1 MAVAFVTGGSGFVG
15 GALIRRLVADGWRVR
30 ALARS
35 ERSARA
41 VTEAGA
47 EPAMGDL
54 DQVDALAAGARGAD
68 ATTRADVVFHCAA
81 FVKQWGRREEYLRG
95 NVTGTKNVI
104 EACRRAGVPRLVHVG
119 TEAAMLAGEPLV
131 GIDEDTPLRPD
142 SKSLYCATKALAE
155 MAVRE
160 ANGGDLRTV
169 VVRPRLVWGPGD
181 TTLLPALV
189 EAVRKG
195 RFRWIGGGGHLTSTT
210 HVDNA
215 VHGLVLAATA
225 SDPGPSYFVTDGPP
239 VVFRDFISQ
248 WVGTQG
254 VSIPDRGLP
263 PAAARFAA
271 VAAEG
276 AWRVLRLPGE
286 PPLTRTAV
294 WLSALECTV
303 DIRRAERD
311 LGYRPPVTRER
322 GMAALSAP
330 P

>member
-41 VTEAGA
+41 VAGAGA
-47 EPAMGDL
+47 EPAAGDL
-54 DQVDALAAGARGAD
+54 DRVDALAGGASG
-68 ATTRADVVFHCAA
+68 ADVVFHCAA

-95 NVTGTKNVI
+95 NVTGTRNVI

-142 SKSLYCATKALAE
+142 SASPYCSTKAMAE

-181 TTLLPALV
+181 STLLPALV
-189 EAVRKG
+189 TAIHKG
-195 RFRWIGGGGHLTSTT
+195 RFRWIGGGRQLTSTT
-210 HVDNA
+210 YIDNA

-239 VVFRDFISQ
+239 VVFRDFITE

-254 VSIPDRGLP
+254 VKIPDRDLS
-263 PAAARFAA
+263 PAAVRFVA

-276 AWRVLRLPGE
+276 VWRTLRLPGE
-286 PPLTRTAV
+286 PPITRTAV

-303 DIRRAERD
+303 DISRAENE
-311 LGYRPPVTRER
+311 LGYRPPVTREQ
-322 GMAALSAP
+322 GMAALTSP

>member
-41 VTEAGA
+41 VAGSGA

-54 DQVDALAAGARGAD
+54 DQVDALAAGAAG
-68 ATTRADVVFHCAA
+68 ADVVFHCAA
-81 FVKQWGRREEYLRG
+81 FVKQWGRREEYMRG
-95 NVTGTKNVI
+95 NVTGTGNVI

-119 TEAAMLAGEPLV
+119 TEAAMLAGEPL
-131 GIDEDTPLRPD
+131 IDINEDTPPRPD
-142 SKSLYCATKALAE
+142 SASPYCATKAMAE
-155 MAVRE
+155 LAVRE
-160 ANGGDLRTV
+160 ANGPDLRTV

-181 TTLLPALV
+181 ATILPALV
-189 EAVRKG
+189 DAVRKG
-195 RFRWIGGGGHLTSTT
+195 RFRWIGGGRHLTSTT
-210 HVDNA
+210 YIDNA

-225 SDPGPSYFVTDGPP
+225 SAPGPSYFVTDGPP

-254 VSIPDRGLP
+254 VTIPDRGLS
-263 PAAARFAA
+263 PAVARFVA

-286 PPLTRTAV
+286 PPITRTAV
-294 WLSALECTV
+294 WLSALACTV
-303 DIRRAERD
+303 DISRAESE
-311 LGYRPPVTRER
+311 LGYRPLVTREQ
-322 GMAALSAP
+322 GLAALSARP
-330 P
+330 

>member
-35 ERSARA
+35 EGSARA
-41 VTEAGA
+41 VAGAGA
-47 EPAMGDL
+47 EPVEGDL
-54 DQVDALAAGARGAD
+54 DHVDALAGGASG
-68 ATTRADVVFHCAA
+68 ADVVFHCAA

-95 NVTGTKNVI
+95 NVTGTRNVV
-104 EACRRAGVPRLVHVG
+104 EACRRVGVPRMVHVG

-142 SKSLYCATKALAE
+142 SKSLYCSTKAMAE
-155 MAVRE
+155 VVVRE
-160 ANGGDLRTV
+160 ANRDGLRTV

-181 TTLLPALV
+181 STILPALV
-189 EAVRKG
+189 TAVRKG
-195 RFRWIGGGGHLTSTT
+195 RFRWIGGGRHLTSTT
-210 HVDNA
+210 YIDNA

-239 VVFRDFISQ
+239 VVFRDFIAR

-254 VSIPDRGLP
+254 VTIPDRDMS

-276 AWRVLRLPGE
+276 VWRVLRLPGE
-286 PPLTRTAV
+286 PPITRTAV

-303 DIRRAERD
+303 DISRATRE
-311 LGYRPPVTRER
+311 LGYRPPVTREQ
-322 GMAALSAP
+322 GIAALSSP

>member
-35 ERSARA
+35 ERSAQA
-41 VTEAGA
+41 VTRAGA
-47 EPAMGDL
+47 EPAAGDL
-54 DQVDALAAGARGAD
+54 DQVDALAAGAGG
-68 ATTRADVVFHCAA
+68 ADVVFHCAA

-95 NVTGTKNVI
+95 NVTGTRNVI
-104 EACRRAGVPRLVHVG
+104 EACRRAGVPRMVHVG
-119 TEAAMLAGEPLV
+119 TEAAMLAGEPL
-131 GIDEDTPLRPD
+131 IDINEDTPLRPD
-142 SKSLYCATKALAE
+142 SKSLYCSTKAMAE
-155 MAVRE
+155 LAVRE

-181 TTLLPALV
+181 TTILPALV

-195 RFRWIGGGGHLTSTT
+195 RFRWIGGGRHLTSTT

-239 VVFRDFISQ
+239 VVFRDFIGEL
-248 WVGTQG
+248 VGTQG
-254 VSIPDRGLP
+254 VEIPDRGLP
-263 PAAARFAA
+263 PGLARFVA
-271 VAAEG
+271 VTAEG

-286 PPLTRTAV
+286 PPITRTAV

-303 DIRRAERD
+303 DISRATHE
-311 LGYRPPVTRER
+311 LGYLPPVTREQ
-322 GMAALSAP
+322 GMAALSSP
-330 P
+330 R